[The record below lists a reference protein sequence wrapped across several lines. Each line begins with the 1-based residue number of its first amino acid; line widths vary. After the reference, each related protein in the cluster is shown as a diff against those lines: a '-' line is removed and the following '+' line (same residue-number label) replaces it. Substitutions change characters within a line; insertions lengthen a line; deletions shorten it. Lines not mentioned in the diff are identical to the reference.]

1 MKTNNTAYIPTMLL
15 KNPAITF
22 KADQATEYVILFWLT
37 FHLLGGRA

>member
-1 MKTNNTAYIPTMLL
+1 MQLSHRAAQK
-15 KNPAITF
+15 PAIMF

>member
-1 MKTNNTAYIPTMLL
+1 MKTNNTAFPPCCSKTSQM
-15 KNPAITF
+15 F